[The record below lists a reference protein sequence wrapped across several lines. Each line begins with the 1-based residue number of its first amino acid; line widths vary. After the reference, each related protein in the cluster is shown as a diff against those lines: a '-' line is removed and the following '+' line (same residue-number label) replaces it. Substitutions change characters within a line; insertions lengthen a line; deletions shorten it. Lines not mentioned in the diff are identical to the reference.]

1 MKLQFKHQPF
11 QAEAAAA
18 VCDVFNGQPY
28 RTVTYRRDLGDTA
41 GQQLSMEDS
50 EVGFR
55 NQPFIPEVTN
65 RRILDNLR
73 AVQRRNGLR
82 PSDELTGPGVN
93 LSIEMETGTGKTYTY
108 VKTMYELNKRYGWSK
123 YIIVVPSVAIRE
135 GVYEETQCLI
145 SSHFMDTFAMGNRC
159 VVVGPRDA
167 SRHFEKNIL
176 THAQVREIA
185 ASCAENL
192 ESSRGY
198 LYLGLILLMTT
209 GITISELCALTWGSF
224 LSSNTY
230 TEVAVIEIEAEAKR
244 GGEVYHI
251 EELNWPRRR
260 TLPLPPAVAKF
271 YHRIRDNAPNIQ
283 ENAPFMRSFK
293 NAARRMRPDE
303 FDRWLKGFFKSFGFS
318 KQPELKSLTKNP
330 ERTLRATFRST

>member
-93 LSIEMETGTGKTYTY
+93 MLPIEIMGY
-108 VKTMYELNKRYGWSK
+108 VEY
-123 YIIVVPSVAIRE
+123 
-135 GVYEETQCLI
+135 
-145 SSHFMDTFAMGNRC
+145 HFDPT
-159 VVVGPRDA
+159 
-167 SRHFEKNIL
+167 
-176 THAQVREIA
+176 IA
-185 ASCAENL
+185 ALATIMMVATLGVMLLIEKT
-192 ESSRGY
+192 
-198 LYLGLILLMTT
+198 LGLQ
-209 GITISELCALTWGSF
+209 S
-224 LSSNTY
+224 
-230 TEVAVIEIEAEAKR
+230 VV
-244 GGEVYHI
+244 
-251 EELNWPRRR
+251 
-260 TLPLPPAVAKF
+260 
-271 YHRIRDNAPNIQ
+271 
-283 ENAPFMRSFK
+283 
-293 NAARRMRPDE
+293 
-303 FDRWLKGFFKSFGFS
+303 
-318 KQPELKSLTKNP
+318 
-330 ERTLRATFRST
+330 